1 MTPQPQPHKEAARY
15 LKGFDFSG
23 PFAHS
28 SIGSDW
34 PDSES
39 PIPLRCLPFHEPAR
53 HADSCI

>member
-1 MTPQPQPHKEAARY
+1 MTSYTMTPQPQPHNEAARY

-34 PDSES
+34 PDSEK
-39 PIPLRCLPFHEPAR
+39 H
-53 HADSCI
+53 HAAPGSSISRTR